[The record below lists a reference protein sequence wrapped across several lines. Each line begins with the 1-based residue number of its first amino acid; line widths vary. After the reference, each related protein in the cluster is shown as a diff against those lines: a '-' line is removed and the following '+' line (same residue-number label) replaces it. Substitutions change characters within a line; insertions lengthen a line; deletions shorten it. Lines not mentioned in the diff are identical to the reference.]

1 MIDLMM
7 TWWDE
12 KVNDLVT
19 TWWDEVGHY
28 SRWDGASGGSRA
40 IALGPI
46 GQHELH
52 AGIQRYCM
60 SHAEFINQ

>member
-19 TWWDEVGHY
+19 TWWDEVGPKL
-28 SRWDGASGGSRA
+28 
-40 IALGPI
+40 ALGLI
-46 GQHELH
+46 
-52 AGIQRYCM
+52 
-60 SHAEFINQ
+60 